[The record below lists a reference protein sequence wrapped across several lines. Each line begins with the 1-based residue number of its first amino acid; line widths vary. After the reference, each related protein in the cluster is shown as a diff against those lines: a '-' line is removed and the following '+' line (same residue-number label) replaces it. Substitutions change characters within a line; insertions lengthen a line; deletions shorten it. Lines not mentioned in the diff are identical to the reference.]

1 MMNTVLRNSLVTA
14 TLVTGV
20 IVGGVIFFQTTESN
34 QQVAIAAG
42 EAKIGAPAPNFTG
55 TDSNG
60 KKHSLADFKGKSVVL
75 EWTNNDCPSVKKH
88 YETNNMQK
96 MQKSATSKGVVWLTI
111 ISSAPGEQGFVN
123 GEKANELTKSR
134 AAAPTAVLLDP
145 TGKIGRTY
153 GARTTPHMF
162 VINPT
167 GNLVYMGAIDDK
179 PTTDKADV
187 PIAKNYV
194 VEALDAVKA
203 GKAVTTA
210 TSQPYGC
217 SVKYGK

>member
-1 MMNTVLRNSLVTA
+1 MMNSKLRNSLVTA
-14 TLVTGV
+14 TLVCGV
-20 IVGGVIFFQTTESN
+20 IVGGGNFFQPTESDR
-34 QQVAIAAG
+34 QVAIAAG
-42 EAKIGAPAPNFTG
+42 EVKIGAPAPNFTG

-60 KKHSLADFKGKSVVL
+60 KKHNFADFKGKTVVL
-75 EWTNNDCPSVKKH
+75 EWTNNDCPSVRKH
-88 YETNNMQK
+88 YETKNMQK
-96 MQKSATSKGVVWLTI
+96 IQKSATSQGVIWLTI
-111 ISSAPGEQGFVN
+111 VSSAPGEQGFVN

-134 AAAPTAVLLDP
+134 AASPTAVILDP
-145 TGKIGRTY
+145 DGKIGRTY
-153 GARTTPHMF
+153 GARTTPHLF
-162 VINPT
+162 VINPK